1 MTPTFTRIIQPGAI
15 MSRAVEDSSEGALR
29 ESLLALH
36 GLVGSSETTPEVV
49 QAGIS
54 RCVQAIEAWL
64 RVLKSGLDH
73 VAIQSSRIEAEK
85 QRLSLEILELRRRES
100 WDSTATQLRYR
111 LEESLHRVG
120 QDQLKLVENWR
131 KEQASAKEAVLEAHG
146 ELLKHAAS
154 LDQFG
159 VPRGP
164 LPSPQELFSFLDCAA
179 PREVFILTPPLVV
192 DAPLARLP

>member
-1 MTPTFTRIIQPGAI
+1 MGMPFTRIVEHGAV
-15 MSRAVEDSSEGALR
+15 MSRAVEDWSEGALR

-36 GLVGSSETTPEVV
+36 GLVRSSETTPEVV

-73 VAIQSSRIEAEK
+73 VEVRTSRLEAEK
-85 QRLSLEILELRRRES
+85 LRLSHEILELRRRES
-100 WDSTATQLRYR
+100 WDPAASQLRFR

-120 QDQLKLVENWR
+120 QDQLKLIENWR
-131 KEQASAKEAVLEAHG
+131 KEQASAKESVLEVHG

-164 LPSPQELFSFLDCAA
+164 LPSAQELFTFLECAA